1 MKDQMYYPSIR
12 FEDMT
17 NLELKLFRALRA
29 LIITV
34 GVSSIY
40 CFFSKHF
47 FNTFFHIIYL
57 YMCVCIYI
65 YIYIFVS
72 GFWRPLRPWRCWRC
86 WRLWEFVETYFQK
99 FGFHL
104 FLGFETCSNWWPDYI
119 CMSWSHLR
127 PGHADMF
134 QPGALTC
141 LLQFVWFGNVLP
153 NRYAIQ
159 I

>member
-47 FNTFFHIIYL
+47 FNTFFHIIYIYV
-57 YMCVCIYI
+57 YM

-141 LLQFVWFGNVLP
+141 LLQFVWFGNLLP